1 MSIYSASY
9 SVAMVFLH
17 SHIDFTL
24 RGHKNTLKNQ
34 LARRYLILWKGSRM
48 FYCGYKLERIS
59 YISCQKRSLKGQYQE
74 EAEWSINHHKIY
86 LKILNTS

>member
-34 LARRYLILWKGSRM
+34 LARRYLILWQGSRM
-48 FYCGYKLERIS
+48 FYCGCK
-59 YISCQKRSLKGQYQE
+59 KG
-74 EAEWSINHHKIY
+74 
-86 LKILNTS
+86 

>member
-1 MSIYSASY
+1 MSIYIASY

-48 FYCGYKLERIS
+48 FYCGYK
-59 YISCQKRSLKGQYQE
+59 KG
-74 EAEWSINHHKIY
+74 
-86 LKILNTS
+86 